1 MGHPVVALLFEL
13 FSWRALLDILLISA
27 GLFFLYRTLLRLG
40 TWKIMAGILLA
51 FLIFIVANALHLKGI
66 EWIYQNVSHIAALG
80 LIVIFQPELRKV
92 LEKAVSVPPH
102 RFKDQDTLLQSLIA
116 ESLIK
121 LAQERCGAILVFPGK
136 EPIKEKISGGYQLN
150 AVPSTPL
157 ILSIFDSN
165 SPGHDGAVIIEG
177 NKLTQ
182 FGVRLPMSQS
192 ARLSEE
198 YGTRHHAAMGLAE
211 QTDALALVVSEERGR
226 VSMFTNGEMR
236 PLRNAEE
243 ITAAIINHQ
252 RHMGFLRRDSV
263 PKIRKRTIFQITA
276 SLIIAVVFWSTL
288 MVSQREVVER
298 VLPVTID
305 YTSPA
310 EDLVLV
316 GDKANE
322 IKLHLT
328 GPKSE
333 IDNLA
338 LNPPSVKIDLS
349 RMAKG
354 SQTIIITSENLRLPK
369 GITLLDASPQQL
381 KLTLAAV
388 VERNVA
394 ITPQIIGKL
403 PGSLKIKKITVTPA
417 TVLVTTP
424 VSKEDKASDEVLTT
438 PIYLESISTDSK
450 LFCKVIAR
458 PSMQPVTKRWPD
470 VEVFIELKK

>member
-1 MGHPVVALLFEL
+1 M
-13 FSWRALLDILLISA
+13 I
-27 GLFFLYRTLLRLG
+27 
-40 TWKIMAGILLA
+40 
-51 FLIFIVANALHLKGI
+51 
-66 EWIYQNVSHIAALG
+66 
-80 LIVIFQPELRKV
+80 
-92 LEKAVSVPPH
+92 
-102 RFKDQDTLLQSLIA
+102 
-116 ESLIK
+116 
-121 LAQERCGAILVFPGK
+121 
-136 EPIKEKISGGYQLN
+136 
-150 AVPSTPL
+150 
-157 ILSIFDSN
+157 
-165 SPGHDGAVIIEG
+165 
-177 NKLTQ
+177 
-182 FGVRLPMSQS
+182 
-192 ARLSEE
+192 
-198 YGTRHHAAMGLAE
+198 
-211 QTDALALVVSEERGR
+211 
-226 VSMFTNGEMR
+226 
-236 PLRNAEE
+236 
-243 ITAAIINHQ
+243 
-252 RHMGFLRRDSV
+252 
-263 PKIRKRTIFQITA
+263 
-276 SLIIAVVFWSTL
+276 
-288 MVSQREVVER
+288 SQREVVER

-316 GDKANE
+316 GEKANE
-322 IKLHLT
+322 VKLHLS

-333 IDNLA
+333 IDILA

-349 RMAKG
+349 RMSKG

-438 PIYLESISTDSK
+438 PIYLESISTDST

>member
-1 MGHPVVALLFEL
+1 MGPPIVALARDF
-13 FSWRALLDILLISA
+13 FSWRALLDVLLISA

-51 FLIFIVANALHLKGI
+51 FLVFILANALNLKGI

-92 LEKAVSVPPH
+92 LEKAVTVPPH

-116 ESLIK
+116 DSLIK
-121 LAQERCGAILVFPGK
+121 LAHERCGAILVFPGK
-136 EPIKEKISGGYQLN
+136 EPVKDKISGGYQLN

-157 ILSIFDSN
+157 ILSIFDPN

-177 NKLTQ
+177 GKLTQ

-192 ARLSEE
+192 TRLSEE

-211 QTDALALVVSEERGR
+211 QTDALALVVSEERGS
-226 VSMFTNGEMR
+226 VSIFTNGEMR
-236 PLRNAEE
+236 PVRNAED
-243 ITAAIINHQ
+243 ITKAIVNHQ
-252 RHMGFLRRDSV
+252 REMGFLRRDNA
-263 PKIRKRTIFQITA
+263 PKIRKRTIFQIAA

-305 YTSPA
+305 YTSPG
-310 EDLVLV
+310 EDLALV
-316 GDKANE
+316 GEKANE
-322 IKLHLT
+322 VKLHLT

-333 IDNLA
+333 IDTLA

-369 GITLLDASPQQL
+369 GVTLLDVSPQQL

-388 VERNVA
+388 IEKNVA

-403 PGSLKIKKITVTPA
+403 PGSLKIKKITVTPE
-417 TVLVTTP
+417 TVLVTAP
-424 VSKEDKASDEVLTT
+424 VSKEDKATDEVLTT

-458 PSMQPVTKRWPD
+458 PSIQPVAKRWPD